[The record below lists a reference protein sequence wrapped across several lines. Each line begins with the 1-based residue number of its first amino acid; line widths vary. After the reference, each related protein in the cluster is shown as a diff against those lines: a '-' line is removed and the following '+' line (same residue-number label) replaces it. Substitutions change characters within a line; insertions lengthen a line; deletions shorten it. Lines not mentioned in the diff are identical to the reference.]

1 MILKL
6 HITGLTREEQE
17 EVLKQLELIKDAVYP
32 DLNIDRSILKRS
44 PNWIRINQEI
54 DDINNAVLLLQ
65 CFQSLHINHM
75 WDDYYEIYEDIKLH
89 ASLECN
95 KEWIMEGVDYD

>member
-6 HITGLTREEQE
+6 DVTGLTRDEQE
-17 EVLKQLELIKDAVYP
+17 EVLKQLELIKDTVYP
-32 DLNIDRSILKRS
+32 DLDIDRSILKRS

-89 ASLECN
+89 ASLEFN
-95 KEWIMEGVDYD
+95 KEWLMEGVDYD

>member
-6 HITGLTREEQE
+6 DITGLTREEQE
-17 EVLKQLELIKDAVYP
+17 EVLKQLELLKDKVYP

-54 DDINNAVLLLQ
+54 DDVKKATFLLK

-89 ASLECN
+89 ASLEFH
-95 KEWIMEGVDYD
+95 KEWLMEGIDYD